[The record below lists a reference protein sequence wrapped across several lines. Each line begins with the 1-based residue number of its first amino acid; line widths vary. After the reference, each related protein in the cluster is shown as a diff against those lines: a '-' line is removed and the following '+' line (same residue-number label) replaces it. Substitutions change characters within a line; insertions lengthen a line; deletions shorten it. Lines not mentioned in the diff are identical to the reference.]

1 MLGTLLAGRY
11 MLAEALGSGGAG
23 SVYRATDLRTGG
35 SVAVKRLHPLL
46 AQNPTWRERLRRE
59 AQIAA
64 QLTSPRI
71 VRVIDL
77 AEEEGVPF
85 LVLEYVAGETLEER
99 LRQHGPLA
107 PGTAMAITIEVTHAL
122 AAAHAAGIVHCDLK
136 PQNISLVEGQVKVLD
151 FGIAHMDDLAGL
163 TQAGEFVGTPE
174 YAAPEQAAGQGDI
187 RSDIYALGVVLY
199 RMVTGRTPFNGP
211 TALAVLRQHEETPP
225 PLPNFLPGPLREV
238 LARCLAK
245 LPTERYQS
253 PAALIEALTAALETL
268 GGRSPGT
275 DAGLADSRW
284 GFVSPPLRSP
294 PLSAALH
301 GATSLSSPTPTDAM
315 ALPVPLTSF
324 VGREQELTEL
334 RNVLATT
341 RLLTLTGAGG
351 AGKTRLALQ
360 LATGPARGV
369 ATPDVDHSPPAR
381 LVALAT
387 LSEAALVQRAV
398 AASVGVRE
406 TAGRPLQ
413 EALVEALRSQRLLL
427 VLDNCEHVVVACATL
442 ATQLLSACPQLQ
454 ILATSREAL
463 GVAGEVT
470 WSVPPLSAPEMG
482 EIGHPGAPVPLDR
495 LAANE
500 SVRLFVER
508 AAAARP
514 GFALHEGNAQ
524 AIAEVCARLDGLPLA
539 IELAAA
545 RVRVLSVAQIATRL
559 GDRFRLLTG
568 GGRTALPH
576 QQTLRAAMDWSYDL
590 LGASERVLFRRL
602 GVFVGGW
609 TLAASETITRDPSAP
624 TSDAPRGGH
633 APPSPAWDREPDF
646 DVLDGLAALVDK
658 SLVQR
663 SAGEHGEPRFSML
676 QTVREYALV
685 RLSESGEGAHLRGQ
699 HLAYYLHVA
708 EAAERPV
715 RGAGNGAGAH
725 LAAAGDPDPFSTP
738 TAAGT
743 SPVAGGSEQI
753 GWLNRLERERDNLRA
768 ALEWSAAPHIRS
780 AGGDGEAT
788 ERGHRRWS
796 GLRLAVAL
804 GWFWYLRGYRSEGR
818 GRLEALLALL
828 PPTATLGPDDAVTR
842 ARALGIAGHLSFWSG
857 DPSAALRLA
866 EAAVVEAR
874 ATGDPLA
881 IAWALVYR
889 EVVDPDPNGHRRRVA
904 GARWQESL
912 EQFRAAAEPWGVA
925 LALARLGTLVERDG
939 DAARAARLL
948 VESLALF
955 RRLGDRWGITLALAR
970 TADLDERR
978 GDDDAAEARLHE
990 QQVLAQELGHRGAMA
1005 GGLVRLAA
1013 LAQRRGDI
1021 AQAVTDYERAV
1032 ALFRAIGEVRSA
1044 AAPLAALARLAA
1056 SVDGDFQRA
1065 EMLLRESVQINWE
1078 YDDRPAL
1085 LGVLLI
1091 WAEVAVL
1098 QGHLQRGAQLLGAVE
1113 GALEA
1118 ERRSS
1123 DVADGNPSDLA
1134 AEREAI
1140 VHRLSER
1147 APREAWEGARLA
1159 GATLPLKGTIAAI
1172 AGLPPSAGD

>member
-35 SVAVKRLHPLL
+35 SVAVKLLHPLL

-77 AEEEGVPF
+77 AEEEGGPF

-107 PGTAMAITIEVTHAL
+107 PGTALAIAIEVAHAL
-122 AAAHAAGIVHCDLK
+122 AAAHAAGIVHRDLK
-136 PQNISLVEGQVKVLD
+136 PQNISLVDGQVKVLD

-163 TQAGEFVGTPE
+163 TQAGGFVGTPE
-174 YAAPEQAAGQGDI
+174 YAAPEQAAGHGDI

-199 RMVTGRTPFNGP
+199 RMVTGRTPFSGP
-211 TALAVLRQHEETPP
+211 TALAVLRHHEETPP
-225 PLPNFLPGPLREV
+225 PLPNSLPEPLREV

-253 PAALIEALTAALETL
+253 PAALVEALTAALETL
-268 GGRSPGT
+268 SGRSTG
-275 DAGLADSRW
+275 ADSSRTDGGG
-284 GFVSPPLRSP
+284 GFLPLS
-294 PLSAALH
+294 LSAALH
-301 GATSLSSPTPTDAM
+301 RASSPSSPTPTDAM

-324 VGREQELTEL
+324 VGRERELAEL
-334 RNVLATT
+334 RNVLVTT

-360 LATGPARGV
+360 LATDPARGV
-369 ATPDVDHSPPAR
+369 ATPDGQHQPPAR

-413 EALVEALRSQRLLL
+413 EALVEALRPQRLLL

-463 GVAGEVT
+463 GVAGEIT
-470 WSVPPLSAPEMG
+470 WSVPPLSAPEIG
-482 EIGHPGAPVPLDR
+482 EIGHPDAPVSLDR
-495 LAANE
+495 LATSE

-508 AAAARP
+508 AGASRP
-514 GFALHEGNAQ
+514 GFTLNDGNAQ

-545 RVRVLSVAQIATRL
+545 RVRVLSVAQIAARL

-590 LGASERVLFRRL
+590 LGTSERVLFRRL

-609 TLAASETITRDPSAP
+609 TLVAAETITRDPSAQTPDSALVGP
-624 TSDAPRGGH
+624 T
-633 APPSPAWDREPDF
+633 PPSPAWDREPDF
-646 DVLDGLAALVDK
+646 EVLDGLAALVDK

-685 RLSESGEGAHLRGQ
+685 RLSESGEEAPLRDQ
-699 HLAYYLHVA
+699 HLTYYLNVA

-715 RGAGNGAGAH
+715 RGAGNGDGAGRDAASG
-725 LAAAGDPDPFSTP
+725 LPAARAAA
-738 TAAGT
+738 
-743 SPVAGGSEQI
+743 VAGGSEQI

-768 ALEWSAAPHIRS
+768 ALEWSAAPHSQS
-780 AGGDGEAT
+780 AGGAGGAT
-788 ERGHRRWS
+788 DRGHRRWS

-818 GRLEALLALL
+818 SRLEALLALL
-828 PPTATLGPDDAVTR
+828 PPTAALAPDKAVTR

-889 EVVDPDPNGHRRRVA
+889 EVVDPDQNGRRRRLA
-904 GARWQESL
+904 GERWQESL
-912 EQFRAAAEPWGVA
+912 EQFRAAAEPWGEA
-925 LALARLGTLVERDG
+925 LALARLGALAQNDG
-939 DAARAARLL
+939 EIARAAQLL
-948 VESLALF
+948 AESLALF

-978 GDDDAAEARLHE
+978 GDDDAAEARFRE

-1005 GGLVRLAA
+1005 GGLSRLAA
-1013 LAQRRGDI
+1013 LAERRGDI
-1021 AQAVTDYERAV
+1021 AQAVTDYEHAV
-1032 ALFRAIGEVRSA
+1032 ALFRVIGEVRSA
-1044 AAPLAALARLAA
+1044 ATPLAALARLAA

-1065 EMLLRESVQINWE
+1065 ETLLRESVQINWE
-1078 YDDRPAL
+1078 YDDRAAL
-1085 LGVLLI
+1085 LRVLLI

-1098 QGHLQRGAQLLGAVE
+1098 QGHLQRGARLLGAVE
-1113 GALEA
+1113 GALDA
-1118 ERRSS
+1118 ERPLSGVAEDTSS
-1123 DVADGNPSDLA
+1123 DTSSDLA
-1134 AEREAI
+1134 AERAAI
-1140 VHRLSER
+1140 VRRLHER
-1147 APREAWEGARLA
+1147 APQEAWEGGRLA
-1159 GATLPLKGTIAAI
+1159 GATLTLEGTVADL
-1172 AGLPPSAGD
+1172 AGVPRSTGE